1 MVVTLSPFCERIF
14 SIKNI
19 LSVNSLTFG
28 KRKEKEPPKNGK
40 IKIKIT
46 EKSTIRKGA
55 WDFLLSYF
63 WIPINLAKYTYGWSP
78 LEQHHKIE
86 NQNTG
91 WDLGLMIR
99 KYKQNLKY

>member
-1 MVVTLSPFCERIF
+1 
-14 SIKNI
+14 
-19 LSVNSLTFG
+19 
-28 KRKEKEPPKNGK
+28 
-40 IKIKIT
+40 
-46 EKSTIRKGA
+46 
-55 WDFLLSYF
+55 
-63 WIPINLAKYTYGWSP
+63 LAKYTYGWSP

>member
-1 MVVTLSPFCERIF
+1 VTLSPFCERIF

-55 WDFLLSYF
+55 
-63 WIPINLAKYTYGWSP
+63 
-78 LEQHHKIE
+78 
-86 NQNTG
+86 
-91 WDLGLMIR
+91 
-99 KYKQNLKY
+99 